1 MEISPEFE
9 WIWLGTLMVLT
20 GIPHGATD
28 HLVHWHKRE
37 SQGYGKNWWDFL
49 IPYLLQMLIF
59 ALFWIFLPFL
69 SFCAFLL
76 ISSYHF
82 GQSELYYIQLDE
94 TSWMKKMLY
103 VFWGA
108 LVLGIILLSNPAETI
123 PYLHDILPESYLVPS
138 LWSSIY
144 IPYVSLLSLVILLTL
159 LSLWMKGSI
168 GNLDLLREFLV
179 SSLLCFTLHKS
190 SLWLGFG
197 LYFGLWHAT
206 KAIRA
211 ELSLLKS
218 EHKKWS
224 LKYWIIQALPFSLL
238 SFIGLALLILVWH
251 NWGQNWHPVFLF
263 FVGISMLTLPHMTTL
278 EHVYKNLK

>member
-9 WIWLGTLMVLT
+9 WIWLGSLMVLT

-37 SQGYGKNWWDFL
+37 SQGQSKNWWDFL
-49 IPYLLQMLIF
+49 VPYLLQMLLF
-59 ALFWIFLPFL
+59 ALCWIFFPLL

-76 ISSYHF
+76 ISCYHF
-82 GQSELYYIQLDE
+82 GQSELYYIQLGE
-94 TSWMKKMLY
+94 RNWTKKLLY
-103 VFWGA
+103 VLWGA
-108 LVLGIILLSNPAETI
+108 LVLGIILLSKPEETI
-123 PYLHDILPESYLVPS
+123 PYLTDILPASYLVPS
-138 LWSSIY
+138 IWSSLYLPLI
-144 IPYVSLLSLVILLTL
+144 SLLSLGIFLGFLA
-159 LSLWMKGSI
+159 LWLKGKI
-168 GNLDLLREFLV
+168 GNLDFARELIV
-179 SSLLCFTLHKS
+179 SILLCLTLHIS

-211 ELSLLKS
+211 ELSVLKA
-218 EHKKWS
+218 EDKNWS
-224 LKYWIIQALPFSLL
+224 LKDWIKQALPFSLV
-238 SFIGLALLILVWH
+238 SFVGFALLIFLWH

-278 EHVYKNLK
+278 EHVYKSLK